1 MLRFLSVLLLIAS
14 SGAAAGAEKPASES
28 PLKAAFAR
36 ARLAQ
41 NIDLVLP
48 VLRAAQLYV
57 IVHPDP
63 KDPRKQAL
71 YFVPS
76 PKGRPSV
83 TVSESLDT
91 LKKVTWPKGA
101 IKGSQLMAKVE
112 PGQEIF
118 IAYPDGGDHVTRE
131 QLAWFKQLP

>member
-14 SGAAAGAEKPASES
+14 SGAAAGAEQAAYDS

-48 VLRAAQLYV
+48 VLRSAQLYV

-63 KDPRKQAL
+63 KDPRKQVL

-91 LKKVTWPKGA
+91 LKKVPWPKR
-101 IKGSQLMAKVE
+101 KVTGSQLMAELE
-112 PGQEIF
+112 PGQEIV